1 MPSRHAFPLLS
12 SRHYVEPQDTA
23 PSVKRPQASP
33 VRHQSNFITRAPS
46 NTPYPASLLLH
57 PLTPRSPSPAT
68 HTPLPR
74 LTPSPHLLKN
84 DINSLLLLAGAL
96 KIRLDS
102 RRRQR
107 RVLHGGIS
115 RGGIFRTER
124 KWRDDGTGAVST

>member
-84 DINSLLLLAGAL
+84 DINSLLLLLAGAL

-102 RRRQR
+102 RRRER
-107 RVLHGGIS
+107 RVLRGGIS
-115 RGGIFRTER
+115 RTVP